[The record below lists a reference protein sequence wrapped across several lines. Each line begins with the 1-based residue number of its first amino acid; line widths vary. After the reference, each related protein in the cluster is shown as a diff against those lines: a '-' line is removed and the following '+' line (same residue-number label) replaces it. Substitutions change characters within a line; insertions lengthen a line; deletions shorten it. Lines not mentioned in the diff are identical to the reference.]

1 MRADSGSA
9 MDGGNIL
16 KTEGRTEI
24 KHLDAGNEDYCFR
37 NFVIRERE
45 LLY

>member
-1 MRADSGSA
+1 

-24 KHLDAGNEDYCFR
+24 KCIAGNEDYCFR

-45 LLY
+45 LLW